1 MLQNSVPKKLILAVS
16 LLAAVMAV
24 GTAGYMLIE
33 SWNFTDALYM
43 TVITLTTVGF
53 GEVNELS
60 HSGRIFTIL
69 LILSGFGIL
78 TYGITSGISFLM
90 EGELGHI
97 LRRRRMEK
105 TIQNMKE
112 HYIIC
117 TTGEIGEY
125 VTEEFIKTK
134 RPLVVITTDGELA
147 EKMTAFNIPTII
159 DNPAEDENLMKAG
172 VESAKGLVTVLEDD
186 KYNLFVVLSAR
197 GLNPGIKIV
206 AQAIDKSTV
215 VKIKKA
221 GADEVVLT
229 DAIGGMRIASAM
241 LRPTVVSFLDGMLK
255 HSTEQLRIE
264 EAMILGQST
273 LIGQTLAESHISDKT
288 GLIII
293 AIKDMK
299 TGEYIYNPG
308 PTYKFN
314 LGDVLIVIGNP
325 DQVEKL
331 YKLTKS
337 DL

>member
-1 MLQNSVPKKLILAVS
+1 MDRIIPKKLVLALVLLLCIL
-16 LLAAVMAV
+16 LI
-24 GTAGYMLIE
+24 GTIGYIIIE
-33 SWNFTDALYM
+33 KWDFLDSLYM

-53 GEVNELS
+53 GEVKPLS
-60 HSGRIFTIL
+60 HNGRIFTIC

-97 LRRRRMEK
+97 LRRRKMNK
-105 TIQNMKE
+105 QIQNTKD
-112 HYIIC
+112 HYILC
-117 TTGEIGEY
+117 ATGEIGEY

-134 RPLVVITTDGELA
+134 RPLVVITTDNELL
-147 EKMTAFNIPTII
+147 EKLEKHNVPTIV
-159 DNPAEDENLMKAG
+159 DNPAEDESLIKAG
-172 VESAKGLVTVLEDD
+172 IQDAKGLVTVLEDD

-215 VKIKKA
+215 IKIKKA

-255 HSTEQLRIE
+255 GTTEQLRVE
-264 EAMILGQST
+264 EAMILGQSHLVGKT
-273 LIGQTLAESHISDKT
+273 IAESSISEKT

-299 TGEYIYNPG
+299 TGAYVYNPG
-308 PTYKFN
+308 PSYELK

-325 DQVEKL
+325 DQVQSL